1 MTDQQIKEAE
11 SGHLPP
17 ILCHQQVIKH
27 LRDRGFGAV
36 QSTIRRLPTY
46 MQAEDCYR
54 PEAMASWKL
63 PCGFLGR

>member
-36 QSTIRRLPTY
+36 QSTIRRLPTC
-46 MQAEDCYR
+46 MQLLPSR
-54 PEAMASWKL
+54 GNGKL
-63 PCGFLGR
+63 ETALWFFLGQ